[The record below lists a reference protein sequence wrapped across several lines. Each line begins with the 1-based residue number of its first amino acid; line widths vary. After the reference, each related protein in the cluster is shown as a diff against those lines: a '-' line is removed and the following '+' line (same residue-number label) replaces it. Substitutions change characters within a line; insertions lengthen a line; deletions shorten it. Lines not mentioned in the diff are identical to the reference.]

1 MFHQDARNSIRK
13 QFNISKL
20 QIRLKWIVISRIAGV
35 AYSRTGILVATTGI
49 CSIFFLPYVNGIS
62 IRANIKVKLTQRIR
76 IGK

>member
-35 AYSRTGILVATTGI
+35 AYSRTEYWLQPPAYAQY
-49 CSIFFLPYVNGIS
+49 SFYLM
-62 IRANIKVKLTQRIR
+62 
-76 IGK
+76 